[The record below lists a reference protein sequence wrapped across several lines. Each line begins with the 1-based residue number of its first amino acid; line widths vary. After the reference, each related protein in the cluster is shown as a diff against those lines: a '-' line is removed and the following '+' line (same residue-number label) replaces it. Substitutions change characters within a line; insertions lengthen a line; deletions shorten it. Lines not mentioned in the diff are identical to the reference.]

1 MPEFH
6 DMRRRGENPLL
17 LMFKML
23 NAPLWSFFIQAVSPI
38 ENPDEPASGA
48 GMKAPIT
55 VKEWR
60 PL

>member
-1 MPEFH
+1 
-6 DMRRRGENPLL
+6 
-17 LMFKML
+17 MFKTL
-23 NAPLWSFFIQAVSPI
+23 NVPLRSFFIPAVSPI

-48 GMKAPIT
+48 GMTAPIT